1 MDFTPGAMRN
11 ATKENF
17 RPVFTEPM
25 SQGTRCHQLAM
36 YVVYESPLQMLCDSP
51 TMYEREPMI
60 MEFLSAVPT
69 TWDQTKV
76 LNGSISQYVTVARK
90 KGSDWYIGSM
100 TNWTP
105 RDFDLALDF
114 LDPGN
119 YEMTIYAD
127 GINADKVASDYATS
141 TRDVRPTDMVKIHL
155 APGGGWVARLKKLD

>member
-1 MDFTPGAMRN
+1 
-11 ATKENF
+11 
-17 RPVFTEPM
+17 
-25 SQGTRCHQLAM
+25 
-36 YVVYESPLQMLCDSP
+36 
-51 TMYEREPMI
+51 
-60 MEFLSAVPT
+60 
-69 TWDQTKV
+69 
-76 LNGSISQYVTVARK
+76 
-90 KGSDWYIGSM
+90 M